1 MKNMYRN
8 VGILL
13 IILLL
18 LLLLFGP
25 SSCNGITYYNG
36 IRGCSSGGKTGW
48 DGSKSDSRDDDD
60 GHGSAFLGLIN
71 W

>member
-1 MKNMYRN
+1 MKDIYRN

-13 IILLL
+13 II

-60 GHGSAFLGLIN
+60 DDGHGSAFLGLIN